1 MMLRPMNDVATVV
14 AVMAQ
19 AKHGFSKTDVPAIRL
34 IEGFGVAG
42 DAHAG
47 ATDQHLYHMRRDPL
61 RVNLRQVHLIH
72 AELFA
77 MLAERGLHV
86 APGDLGENVT
96 TRGIDLLNLAED
108 TRLDIGDA
116 ELRITGL
123 RVPCFKI
130 EKFQPGL
137 LRALIVDK
145 KAQQFLSGVMA
156 VVTRTGNVRPGDA
169 IVVRAPAG
177 APRRLVP
184 V

>member
-1 MMLRPMNDVATVV
+1 MRVDERATVV

-19 AKHGFSKTDVPAIRL
+19 AKHGFSKGVLPAIRL
-34 IEGFGVAG
+34 IEGFGVEG

-47 ATDQHLYHMRRDPL
+47 VTDQHLYHMRRDPQ
-61 RVNLRQVHLIH
+61 RVNLRQVHLMH

-86 APGDLGENVT
+86 APGDLGENIT
-96 TRGIDLLNLAED
+96 TRGIDLLDLAED
-108 TRLDIGDA
+108 TALTIGEA
-116 ELRITGL
+116 EIRITGL

-130 EKFQPGL
+130 DKFQPGL

-156 VVTRTGNVRPGDA
+156 VVTRTGVVRPGDA

-177 APRRLVP
+177 ERRKLTP